1 MEILPLFNAVE
12 KGLFALV
19 DFKQLFELSCHSI
32 FVELFVN
39 ISTPYKFTIPMY
51 AIEKHFLT
59 KRTDKSASPLVSS
72 SMSYG
77 TVIQF
82 LQNFSENLKADNS
95 TFHFRQ
101 D

>member
-32 FVELFVN
+32 FVELFVS
-39 ISTPYKFTIPMY
+39 ISIPYKFTIH
-51 AIEKHFLT
+51 IENTLLT

-82 LQNFSENLKADNS
+82 NS
-95 TFHFRQ
+95 YRISVKT
-101 D
+101 